1 MQLLTVDNPDMF
13 RSLRES
19 FLPRSEFFTVHIGPS
34 SKDTV
39 ADYHLLEPSDLIDSI
54 GLLVGIVNPMDLG
67 IVAPLVEATGN
78 KEEFTAVE

>member
-1 MQLLTVDNPDMF
+1 MF

-54 GLLVGIVNPMDLG
+54 GLLVGIVNPIDLG
-67 IVAPLVEATGN
+67 IVPPLAEATGN
-78 KEEFTAVE
+78 KEELATVA